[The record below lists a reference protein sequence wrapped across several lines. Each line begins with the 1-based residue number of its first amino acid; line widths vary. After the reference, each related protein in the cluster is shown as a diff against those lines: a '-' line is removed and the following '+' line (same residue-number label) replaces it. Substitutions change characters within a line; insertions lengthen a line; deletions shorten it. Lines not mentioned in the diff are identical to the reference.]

1 MGSVSGVI
9 RTRVGYAGGT
19 TKDPTYYNIGD
30 HSETVQVDFDPSQV
44 TYEELVGEF
53 FAAHDATLP
62 AYSRQYMSAIFV
74 HDAEQERVARSVL
87 ERVQEAS
94 GESVTTV
101 IAPGATFYLAEDYH
115 QKYALQGDGIL
126 LAEYRT
132 MYPEM
137 SDFVGSTAVARVNA
151 YLYGYG
157 TAEQLSAELDE
168 LGLSETGKAH
178 LQSASPVG
186 ACPVE

>member
-44 TYEELVGEF
+44 TYEELVEEF

-62 AYSRQYMSAIFV
+62 AYSRQYMSAIFY
-74 HDAEQERVARSVL
+74 HDADQERIARSVL
-87 ERVQEAS
+87 QRVQDTS
-94 GESVTTV
+94 GETIKTV
-101 IAPGATFYLAEDYH
+101 IAPLTGFYLAEDYH

-126 LAEYRT
+126 LAEYRAL
-132 MYPEM
+132 YPDM
-137 SDFVGSTAVARVNA
+137 SDFVDSTAVARVNA

-157 TAEQLSAELDE
+157 TPEQLSAELDD
-168 LGLSETGKAH
+168 LGLSEAGKAR